1 MRWISLALL
10 GILIADIWS
19 HQPHDG
25 LTFIQVGQGDC
36 ILVNRK
42 DTHLLVDVGPR
53 NPRFDSGSRLVLPE
67 LRQQGVTHL
76 DAVFLT
82 HFDQD
87 HIGGLESLL
96 KRVSVDH
103 VVMVTPAGIDDAH
116 RQLLIQAGVRS
127 DQLVVYSSAINLDFP
142 GLTVECMPGILQSDR
157 NDNDQSPYLIFHFG
171 TDSAVLTGDA
181 SSLVEAQW
189 IAQGAKPA
197 RILKAGHHGSSQS
210 MSPEWLAAIKPAFV
224 VFSAGRNNQW
234 HHPTQEATARAAASG
249 AQVFRTDRDGSV
261 RFFADGGG
269 RLKLAPTEDRP
280 PLFQLF
286 QR

>member
-1 MRWISLALL
+1 MRWISLALF
-10 GILIADIWS
+10 GIFIADIWS

-25 LTFIQVGQGDC
+25 MTFIQVGQGDC
-36 ILVNRK
+36 ILVNRRN
-42 DTHLLVDVGPR
+42 THLLVDVGPR
-53 NPRFDSGSRLVLPE
+53 NPRFDAGSRLVLPE
-67 LRQQGVTHL
+67 LRKQGITHI

-87 HIGGLESLL
+87 HIGGLQSLL

-103 VVMVTPAGIDDAH
+103 VVMVTPDGINDAH
-116 RQLLIQAGVRS
+116 RRLLTQAGVRS
-127 DQLVVYSSAINLDFP
+127 DQLVVYQGAINFDFP
-142 GLTVECMPGILQSDR
+142 GLTVECLPGILQSDR
-157 NDNDQSPYLIFHFG
+157 NDNDQSPYLAFDFG

-181 SSLVEAQW
+181 SSPVEARW

-210 MSPEWLAAIKPAFV
+210 MSAEWLAAIKPAFV
-224 VFSAGRNNQW
+224 VFSAGRNNPW
-234 HHPTQEATARAAASG
+234 HHPTQEATGRASASG
-249 AQVFRTDRDGSV
+249 ARVLRTDRVGSV

-269 RLKLAPTEDRP
+269 RLKLAPAEDRP
-280 PLFQLF
+280 PLFQFF

>member
-1 MRWISLALL
+1 MRWISLSLL
-10 GILIADIWS
+10 AILIADIWS

-25 LTFIQVGQGDC
+25 ITFIQVGQGDC
-36 ILVNRK
+36 ILVNK
-42 DTHLLVDVGPR
+42 KNTHLLVDVGPR
-53 NPRFDSGSRLVLPE
+53 NPRFDAGSRLVLPE
-67 LRQQGVTHL
+67 LRRQGITHL

-103 VVMVTPAGIDDAH
+103 VVMITPAGLDDAH

-127 DQLVVYSSAINLDFP
+127 DQLVVYESAINFDFP
-142 GLTVECMPGILQSDR
+142 GLMVECRPGLLQRDR
-157 NDNDQSPYLIFHFG
+157 NDNDQSPYLTFNFG
-171 TDSAVLTGDA
+171 IDSAVLTGDA
-181 SSLVEAQW
+181 SSSVEARW

-197 RILKAGHHGSSQS
+197 RILKAGHHGSRQS
-210 MSPEWLAAIKPAFV
+210 MSSEWLAAIKPAFV
-224 VFSAGRNNQW
+224 VFSTGRNNPW
-234 HHPTQEATARAAASG
+234 HHPNQEATDRAAACG
-249 AQVFRTDRDGSV
+249 AKILRTDRDGSV

-269 RLKLAPTEDRP
+269 RLELAPAEDRP
-280 PLFQLF
+280 PLFQFF